1 MATTLKQIQAQKQKL
16 APKQVLNARLLQLN
30 IVNLEQTILKELE
43 QNPTLEQVD
52 SDQEQIP
59 DSEEINPIEDM
70 DVSVEDMY
78 SNESNYYINEQNKE
92 IPIPDQN
99 TFSEKLIDQLQYI
112 ELDANEREVAEE
124 IIWNTNERGYLD
136 TDLVLIADR
145 YNLLEEEIEPILYKV
160 QRLEP
165 KGIGSRN
172 LKECLMIQLED
183 KKTSLPY
190 SIINKSFDDFIGRVD
205 HKDINKLQ
213 LEGLT
218 KSGVFDEF
226 DPDRNKILN
235 SIPKIIQ
242 HIKNTNDDKKNNQTS
257 LFENQI
263 NLVNNFEF
271 LPSTPWKQKELL
283 AEEFKSLGFYISNHP
298 LNEYEEIFKQLNIIS
313 YNEFYLNDNGDGLV
327 AGTIMSIQEKKS
339 SKGTPYAIVKFS
351 DKKGEFELFLFSEIL
366 VANRD
371 KLKES
376 ESVVLTLQKDKIT
389 GENSRKRVNVRKISS
404 LENLISEPFSN
415 VTIELKEN
423 FKIKEIKEI
432 LACNGNTKI
441 NLLINGKK
449 QKARYILQNNRK
461 FNIKHLKALKAKEY
475 VVKISE

>member
-43 QNPTLEQVD
+43 QNPTLEQAD
-52 SDQEQIP
+52 SDQEQIT

-112 ELDANEREVAEE
+112 ELDANEREIAEE

-190 SIINKSFDDFIGRVD
+190 SIMNKSFDDFMNKRYDKI
-205 HKDINKLQ
+205 KDRLKCTSRELHEAVECISNLNPRPG
-213 LEGLT
+213 EGYRDKFQT
-218 KSGVFDEF
+218 VI
-226 DPDRNKILN
+226 PDLIVREDGDDWVIT
-235 SIPKIIQ
+235 
-242 HIKNTNDDKKNNQTS
+242 TNDS
-257 LFENQI
+257 G
-263 NLVNNFEF
+263 
-271 LPSTPWKQKELL
+271 LPELR
-283 AEEFKSLGFYISNHP
+283 ISR
-298 LNEYEEIFKQLNIIS
+298 LYKDQL
-313 YNEFYLNDNGDGLV
+313 
-327 AGTIMSIQEKKS
+327 K
-339 SKGTPYAIVKFS
+339 S
-351 DKKGEFELFLFSEIL
+351 DKFEGNAKKFI
-366 VANRD
+366 
-371 KLKES
+371 
-376 ESVVLTLQKDKIT
+376 KDKIDSAQWFI
-389 GENSRKRVNVRKISS
+389 EAIQQRRVTMVHVMYSIIKFQPEWFSGNMDFLRPLK
-404 LENLISEPFSN
+404 LQDISEHINMDIS
-415 VTIELKEN
+415 TISRSTRGKFADTPYGIFELKHY
-423 FKIKEIKEI
+423 FSDSIK
-432 LACNGNTKI
+432 LAD
-441 NLLINGKK
+441 
-449 QKARYILQNNRK
+449 
-461 FNIKHLKALKAKEY
+461 
-475 VVKISE
+475 

>member
-43 QNPTLEQVD
+43 QNPTLEQAD
-52 SDQEQIP
+52 SDQEQIT

-112 ELDANEREVAEE
+112 ELDANEREIAEE

-190 SIINKSFDDFIGRVD
+190 SIMNKSFDDFSN
-205 HKDINKLQ
+205 IN
-213 LEGLT
+213 
-218 KSGVFDEF
+218 
-226 DPDRNKILN
+226 
-235 SIPKIIQ
+235 
-242 HIKNTNDDKKNNQTS
+242 
-257 LFENQI
+257 
-263 NLVNNFEF
+263 
-271 LPSTPWKQKELL
+271 
-283 AEEFKSLGFYISNHP
+283 IS
-298 LNEYEEIFKQLNIIS
+298 EEI
-313 YNEFYLNDNGDGLV
+313 
-327 AGTIMSIQEKKS
+327 
-339 SKGTPYAIVKFS
+339 
-351 DKKGEFELFLFSEIL
+351 
-366 VANRD
+366 
-371 KLKES
+371 
-376 ESVVLTLQKDKIT
+376 
-389 GENSRKRVNVRKISS
+389 
-404 LENLISEPFSN
+404 
-415 VTIELKEN
+415 
-423 FKIKEIKEI
+423 
-432 LACNGNTKI
+432 
-441 NLLINGKK
+441 
-449 QKARYILQNNRK
+449 
-461 FNIKHLKALKAKEY
+461 KALPRSDFRDIGTLSDASC
-475 VVKISE
+475 I